1 MAPEVI
7 VDKPEALARIFARC
21 ASTLAD
27 RALRERGRFA
37 LALPGGSVATV
48 FLPVLG
54 QASLDWNR
62 ADFFWTDE
70 RSVPPDHPDSNYG
83 LARSLWLENASLAAA
98 RTPAA
103 RVPAERVHPMPGD
116 AADLE
121 SAAGQYEATLRAV
134 LGSPAR
140 LDLTLLGVGEDGHVG
155 SLFPGH
161 PLLAEEDRLVAPVF
175 DAPKPP
181 PRRLTLTLPAL
192 ATSRLVVAAAFG
204 PAKAPALAEALR
216 DPRSHLPLALVLR
229 RANASLVL
237 LDPAAA
243 GSAM

>member
-7 VDKPEALARIFARC
+7 VDKPEALAQIFARR

-37 LALPGGSVATV
+37 LALPGGSVATL

-54 QASLDWNR
+54 QACLDWDR
-62 ADFFWTDE
+62 AEVFWTDE
-70 RSVPPDHPDSNYG
+70 RAVPADHPDSNFG
-83 LARSLWLENASLAAA
+83 LSRSLWLANASL
-98 RTPAA
+98 PAG
-103 RVPAERVHPMPGD
+103 RIRPMPGD

-121 SAAGQYEATLRAV
+121 SAARQYEATLRAI
-134 LGSPAR
+134 LGSPPR
-140 LDLTLLGVGEDGHVG
+140 LDLVLLGVGEDGHVG

-175 DAPKPP
+175 DSPKPP

-192 ATSRLVVAAAFG
+192 AASRLVVAAAFG
-204 PAKAPALAEALR
+204 RAKAPALAEALR
-216 DPRSHLPLALVLR
+216 DARSGLPLALVLR

-243 GSAM
+243 GSTA